1 MTTMEKSA
9 VFNLKRFLG
18 LIGTGVFRSK
28 ISIAAMMIWLITFW
42 VIILFCSLTMK
53 IANVEM
59 VNYRNIIICIYQISY
74 ILILSFSACY
84 TAIFKQKKMEIWRR
98 LPASGFEKELFLILR
113 ILVFD
118 TLAFI
123 IAFFCFDHI
132 FWALTQGTDTRTQYC
147 ISLSELF
154 TFAQGVSGAPAWVNY
169 ILTFFYF
176 TCTPAIVNSVVKK
189 ADLASTRRTIFP
201 SVVVWLFALYIGSML
216 NHNQVF
222 EFQIVII
229 ASLSLFAW
237 IFPLILALFASRR
250 VVRQQ

>member
-28 ISIAAMMIWLITFW
+28 ISIAAMMMWIIIFW
-42 VIILFCSLTMK
+42 VILLCCQLTME

-59 VNYRNIIICIYQISY
+59 VNYRNIIICIYQICY
-74 ILILSFSACY
+74 ILILSFSTCY
-84 TAIFKQKKMEIWRR
+84 TAVFKQKKMEIWRR
-98 LPASGFEKELFLILR
+98 RPASGFEKELFLILR

-123 IAFFCFDHI
+123 IAFFCFDRV

-189 ADLASTRRTIFP
+189 ADLASMTRTIIP
-201 SVVVWLFALYIGSML
+201 TVVGWLFAFYIVAIL
-216 NHNQVF
+216 KHNQLF
-222 EFQIVII
+222 EFQIISI
-229 ASLSLFAW
+229 ASFSLFSW